1 MFASFPGD
9 RGMKVRR
16 KSTGGQIAEL
26 APALL
31 ILFLVILFPMIDLL
45 YLSIGYC
52 AGWYL
57 NQMTAKACATVKTA
71 DYVPAANAMKTAWE
85 GSGLAAFTGAVVV
98 QNAGTPVNFG
108 TAVDRETG
116 KPMQFMQVETQVQ
129 IKPFL
134 SLGGLPFMAA
144 LNIDG
149 LTRPITFRYV
159 DNRPMEETNE
169 N

>member
-1 MFASFPGD
+1 
-9 RGMKVRR
+9 MKARR

-31 ILFLVILFPMIDLL
+31 ILFLVILFPMVDLL

-57 NQMTAKACATVKTA
+57 NQMTAKACATTPITTTTPTPA
-71 DYVPAANAMKTAWE
+71 DYAPAANAMKTAWE

-98 QNAGTPVNFG
+98 ANGAKSVNFG
-108 TAVDRETG
+108 TVVDRETG
-116 KPMQFMQVETQVQ
+116 LPMRFVQVDTQVQ

-144 LNIDG
+144 MNIDG
-149 LTRPITFRYV
+149 LTRPITFRYQ
-159 DNRPMEETNE
+159 DNRPSEETGVN
-169 N
+169 

>member
-1 MFASFPGD
+1 
-9 RGMKVRR
+9 MKARR
-16 KSTGGQIAEL
+16 KSNGGQIAEL

-31 ILFLVILFPMIDLL
+31 ILFLVILFPMVDLL

-57 NQMTAKACATVKTA
+57 NQMTAKACATTPITTINPTTA
-71 DYVPAANAMKTAWE
+71 DYAPAAAAMKTAWE

-98 QNAGTPVNFG
+98 QNDGSSVAFG
-108 TAVDRETG
+108 SSVDRETG
-116 KPMQFMQVETQVQ
+116 NPMRFVQVDTQVQ

-149 LTRPITFRYV
+149 LTRPITFRYR
-159 DNRPMEETNE
+159 DNRPSEETGVN
-169 N
+169 

>member
-1 MFASFPGD
+1 
-9 RGMKVRR
+9 MKARR
-16 KSTGGQIAEL
+16 KSNGGQIAEL

-31 ILFLVILFPMIDLL
+31 ILFLVILFPMVDLL

-57 NQMTAKACATVKTA
+57 NQMTAKACATTPITTINPTTA
-71 DYVPAANAMKTAWE
+71 DYAPAAAAMKSAWE

-98 QNAGTPVNFG
+98 QNDGSSVAFG
-108 TAVDRETG
+108 SSVDRETG
-116 KPMQFMQVETQVQ
+116 NPMRFVQVDTQVQ

-149 LTRPITFRYV
+149 LTRPITFRYR
-159 DNRPMEETNE
+159 DNRPAEETGVN
-169 N
+169 